1 MKIALGSDHA
11 GFNLK
16 EALREKL
23 AAGGH
28 QVDDKG
34 TYSPDSTD
42 YPEQAA
48 AVAQAVANG
57 EAQYGI
63 LVCGSGIG
71 MSITANRFHGVRAVL
86 APTLD
91 HAKLGRLHNNA
102 NVLCL
107 GERLTPEDLAFE
119 ITDAFLSTEFEGD
132 RHVRRINKIESL
144 SGAGS

>member
-11 GFNLK
+11 GYNLK
-16 EALREKL
+16 EALKEKL

-34 TYSPDSTD
+34 TYSLDSTD

-48 AVAQAVANG
+48 KVAKAVADG
-57 EAQYGI
+57 EAESGV

-86 APTLD
+86 APSLE
-91 HAKLGRLHNNA
+91 HAKLGRQHNNA

-107 GERLTPEDLAFE
+107 GERLTPQDLVFE
-119 ITDAFLSTEFEGD
+119 ILDAFLATEFEGG
-132 RHVRRINKIESL
+132 RHIRRIDKIESL